1 MKYQSVI
8 RSRVAAGFTL
18 LEMVIVLGIIAVLL
32 GGSIALITTIPDGAK
47 IQRVEQDFIAIGNA
61 LKTYKM
67 NAGSYPTTAQ
77 GLKAL
82 VEKPGGQPQPTRWTQ
97 VMKKPP
103 TDPWGNEY
111 GYLFPGRKDPSE
123 FELISKGKDGTEGGE
138 QDFSSQDA

>member
-1 MKYQSVI
+1 MKYQNDI
-8 RSRVAAGFTL
+8 RHRAAAGFTL

-32 GGSIALITTIPDGAK
+32 GGSITLITGIPDGTRT
-47 IQRVEQDFIAIGNA
+47 QRVDADFIAIGNA
-61 LKTYKM
+61 LKTYKI

-82 VEKPGGQPQPTRWTQ
+82 VEKPGGSPQPTRWTQ
-97 VMKKPP
+97 VMKKLP

-123 FELISKGKDGTEGGE
+123 FEIISKGKDGAEGGE
-138 QDFSSQDA
+138 QDFSSQDN